1 MIPSEWRKTEI
12 IQLPKGK
19 TKSNDLDKYRNKHIK
34 NEVRKCFG
42 ELVTNKMKLKVV
54 ENVSKFQIGAL
65 TGHMPQE
72 HIFFI
77 KSAMGFVQQAGKGL
91 ILSLYDVSK
100 FFNKENLRDLLGEL
114 YDLDVKGKVYRL
126 LFQSENCCWNH

>member
-1 MIPSEWRKTEI
+1 
-12 IQLPKGK
+12 
-19 TKSNDLDKYRNKHIK
+19 
-34 NEVRKCFG
+34 
-42 ELVTNKMKLKVV
+42 MKLKVV

-100 FFNKENLRDLLGEL
+100 FFSKENLRDCLGEL
-114 YDLDVKGKVYRL
+114 YDLNVKGKVYSL
-126 LFQSENCCWNH
+126 YNTDSSSI